1 MNNSNYWINKSERSA
16 KAQEHSRKMEQEFYG
31 SIIVSYNN
39 STIEDR
45 NTVPVRLMEEVSGSA
60 TMFLKME
67 DSVTAIFNAPKIKR
81 LGVLNFASFKN
92 PGGMFLKG
100 SSAQE
105 ESLCHSST
113 LYNILRRFDD
123 SYYAYNRRNVN
134 RSLYEDRAIYSPD
147 VLFFNNDNGS
157 IRYCDVITCAA
168 PNKGAAMKYHGV
180 SEEENIQAL
189 MSRIDFVFDIAK
201 RKGITTLIIG
211 AYGCGVF
218 KQDAYDVAMI
228 MKQAMN
234 MYPLNYIIAIPKG
247 INYDKFMEVFS
258 ADTDEF

>member
-16 KAQEHSRKMEQEFYG
+16 KAQEHSRKMEQEFYS

-45 NTVPVRLMEEVSGSA
+45 VTVPFTLMKNALQGA
-60 TMFLKME
+60 NIYITME
-67 DSVTAIFNAPKIKR
+67 DSVTAIFNAPKTMR
-81 LGVLNFASFKN
+81 LGVLNFASYKN

-105 ESLCHSST
+105 ESLCHAST

-147 VLFFNNDNGS
+147 VLFFNNYNGS
-157 IRYCDVITCAA
+157 IKYCDVITCAA

-180 SEEENIQAL
+180 SGGENIQAL
-189 MSRIDFVFDIAK
+189 MSRIDFVFNIAEK
-201 RKGITTLIIG
+201 KGIDTFIIG

-247 INYDKFMEVFS
+247 INYDKFMEVFFG
-258 ADTDEF
+258 DTDEF

>member
-1 MNNSNYWINKSERSA
+1 MNNSNYWINKSERSV
-16 KAQEHSRKMEQEFYG
+16 KAQEHSKRMEQMYYDH
-31 SIIVSYNN
+31 IANSYQH

-45 NTVPVRLMEEVSGSA
+45 NTIYTPIMTSTRRGPNI
-60 TMFLKME
+60 FLKME
-67 DSVTAIFNAPKIKR
+67 DSVSAIFNTPADLRI
-81 LGVLNFASFKN
+81 GVLNFASYKN

-105 ESLCHSST
+105 ESLCHSSI
-113 LYNILRRFDD
+113 LYNILRRFDN
-123 SYYAYNRRNVN
+123 SYYMYNRRNVN

-147 VLFFNNDNGS
+147 VLFFDKDYNK
-157 IRYCDVITCAA
+157 RYCDVITCAA

-180 SEEENIQAL
+180 SEQENIQAL
-189 MSRIDFVFDIAK
+189 MSRIDFVFNIAK
-201 RKGITTLIIG
+201 RKGIDTFIIG

-247 INYDKFMEVFS
+247 INYDKFMEVFILEN
-258 ADTDEF
+258 TDEV